1 MAINGSNDVLLLL
14 LRLLKV
20 FFAVCLRGFYL
31 YICTILFF
39 VREAVVSIEGE
50 IVKL

>member
-1 MAINGSNDVLLLL
+1 MAINGSNAVLLLL
-14 LRLLKV
+14 GLLKL